1 MSYMLIVAMA
11 FRRGSILA
19 ALMAKLP
26 LPQMPMTP
34 IRSRSTRG
42 FVPRK
47 SAAALKVSAYR
58 SGETAL
64 RGWPSLPP
72 QNARSTERVT
82 NPCSA
87 ILTAYRF
94 ALCSFTAPMGCPT
107 MIAACFVF

>member
-1 MSYMLIVAMA
+1 
-11 FRRGSILA
+11 
-19 ALMAKLP
+19 
-26 LPQMPMTP
+26 MPMTP

-47 SAAALKVSAYR
+47 STAALKVSAYR

-87 ILTAYRF
+87 ILTAYKF

-107 MIAACFVF
+107 MIAACFFF